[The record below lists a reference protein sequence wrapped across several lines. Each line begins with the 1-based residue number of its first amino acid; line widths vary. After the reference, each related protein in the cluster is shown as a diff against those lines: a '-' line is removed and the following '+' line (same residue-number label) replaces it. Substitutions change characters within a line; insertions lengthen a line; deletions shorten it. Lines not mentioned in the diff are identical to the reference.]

1 MRVIRFAL
9 SLGLLTLL
17 LWIGL
22 VGCASF
28 TGPPVQSLDEWM
40 REDAAVRSSGG

>member
-1 MRVIRFAL
+1 MRVIRVAL

-28 TGPPVQSLDEWM
+28 TEPPVQSLDEWM

>member
-1 MRVIRFAL
+1 MRVMRVAL
-9 SLGLLTLL
+9 GLGLLAAL

-22 VGCASF
+22 VGCGSF
-28 TGPPVQSLDEWM
+28 TRPPVQSLDEWM